1 MKTSLRR
8 ASAFAM
14 LVVFFVPGLVRA
26 DEPKVEDKKA
36 VEAKPNKEQPTPE
49 DQKVSG
55 KIGEALTNSR
65 IEGYDIS
72 IQFKSGVATLTGRV
86 ADAAAKKQA
95 QDIVSEVDG
104 VTRVDNQLKVEVK
117 VKVDPAEK
125 PADEKPKAVKK
136 EAAKKPKAPAA
147 AIEIEALAAPF
158 VEALADKLDLN
169 AGNAQADAQLKQ
181 WIPQFTEQFRP
192 ILTMELNFIRQMCD
206 LTPEQRPKIKAA
218 GEASVT
224 EAARKMAEMQVRQ
237 MRVAVAQNS
246 QPDPR
251 RIIRDALA
259 KVLKETLTPEQ
270 MAKYTEEA
278 TKRTALRKR
287 AAILSVVALLDS
299 TMCLTVE
306 QRDKI
311 TESIS
316 SGWQDKWEQWLMMS
330 AYGGQYFPMV
340 PDQFVVTHLN
350 AEQKSVWSG

>member
-8 ASAFAM
+8 AAAFAI
-14 LVVFFVPGLVRA
+14 LVVVLVPSLGQA

-36 VEAKPNKEQPTPE
+36 VEATPAKEE
-49 DQKVSG
+49 
-55 KIGEALTNSR
+55 
-65 IEGYDIS
+65 
-72 IQFKSGVATLTGRV
+72 
-86 ADAAAKKQA
+86 
-95 QDIVSEVDG
+95 
-104 VTRVDNQLKVEVK
+104 
-117 VKVDPAEK
+117 
-125 PADEKPKAVKK
+125 PKAVKK
-136 EAAKKPKAPAA
+136 EVAKKPKAAA

-192 ILTMELNFIRQMCD
+192 ILTVELNFIRQMCD

-224 EAARKMAEMQVRQ
+224 EAARKMAEMRVRQ

-278 TKRTALRKR
+278 TKRTAIRKR
-287 AAILSVVALLDS
+287 AAILSVVARLDS
-299 TMCLTVE
+299 TMCLTAE

-316 SGWQDKWEQWLMMS
+316 AGWQDKWEQWLFMS
-330 AYGGQYFPMV
+330 IYGDQYFPMV
-340 PDQFVVTHLN
+340 PDQHVVTHLN
-350 AEQKSVWSG
+350 TEQKSVWSGLQKADFGHWGGDGQVPENDGWWGDEPAKADAAGAAGAVIRFFGGNVGF